1 MPEEACG
8 NKQKNP
14 RALTIPVMWA
24 RMIRVLLS
32 IPIRRASTFR
42 LQSWA
47 CGAAGS
53 ALPWH
58 GRGRRFDP
66 DQVHQLSQRLRPG
79 GCLQRCH
86 LCRSL
91 CRNPPFWRLRQ
102 GFPSR
107 CARLPY
113 AHGCIAPTCEAD
125 VTCNCHDCGV
135 RRTVRIILSTELS
148 ILPFQNARRSDSRRN
163 TPAAGCSWSGS

>member
-91 CRNPPFWRLRQ
+91 CRNPRSGAYGK
-102 GFPSR
+102 GFNR
-107 CARLPY
+107 VARGFRTHMAVSLQH
-113 AHGCIAPTCEAD
+113 ATAD